1 MKLDHIAYRVQ
12 NRDKTAEFLHRILK
26 YNTETEFEIV
36 FDNNATADCLVLTPP
51 TNDNP
56 ELFVSDG
63 TEDSIVGE
71 WVKNH
76 RNGQGGI
83 HHLAYK
89 VDKIEEH
96 VGDVPEEFIVILVKA
111 SICDSNV
118 AIYYTLLAINTSTS
132 TLSVL
137 EIALIDFICALLLT
151 TPSAPLV
158 KSAAVNCEIF
168 VVVTVFPATPGP
180 ACVKVSV

>member
-71 WVKNH
+71 CFKNH

-96 VGDVPEEFIVILVKA
+96 VKEWQQNGVEFLTNEVIDCPEDKMKQIFTKPLDVLGGIIIELIEREDKGFCQNSVK
-111 SICDSNV
+111 DLMN
-118 AIYYTLLAINTSTS
+118 STKGI
-132 TLSVL
+132 T
-137 EIALIDFICALLLT
+137 
-151 TPSAPLV
+151 
-158 KSAAVNCEIF
+158 
-168 VVVTVFPATPGP
+168 
-180 ACVKVSV
+180 

>member
-26 YNTETEFEIV
+26 YNTETEYEIV

-96 VGDVPEEFIVILVKA
+96 VKEWQQNGVEFLTNEVIDCPEDKMKQIFTKPLDVLGGIIIELIEREDKGFCQNSVK
-111 SICDSNV
+111 DLMN
-118 AIYYTLLAINTSTS
+118 STKGI
-132 TLSVL
+132 T
-137 EIALIDFICALLLT
+137 
-151 TPSAPLV
+151 
-158 KSAAVNCEIF
+158 
-168 VVVTVFPATPGP
+168 
-180 ACVKVSV
+180 